1 MSKAKIGAIIMVVL
15 LGAYL
20 VVMVNR
26 GWILHADPE
35 PIAKVMGVAL
45 FVLPVIAVWAI
56 VRELFFGASM
66 ERLAKILEE
75 EGGLPP
81 DNLPRTPGGRII
93 REAADKEFEKYRS
106 EAEADP
112 DNWRSWFRL
121 SCAYDASGDR
131 KRARSTMRKAIKLHA
146 GDERR

>member
-26 GWILHADPE
+26 GWILLTDPK
-35 PIAKVMGVAL
+35 PIAKIMGGAL
-45 FVLPVIAVWAI
+45 FVFPVIAVWAI

-66 ERLAKILEE
+66 ERLAKILEK

-93 REAADKEFEKYRS
+93 REAADKEFEKYRA

-112 DNWRSWFRL
+112 ENWRSWFRL

-131 KRARSTMRKAIKLHA
+131 KRARATMRKAIKLHA
-146 GDERR
+146 EDEGR